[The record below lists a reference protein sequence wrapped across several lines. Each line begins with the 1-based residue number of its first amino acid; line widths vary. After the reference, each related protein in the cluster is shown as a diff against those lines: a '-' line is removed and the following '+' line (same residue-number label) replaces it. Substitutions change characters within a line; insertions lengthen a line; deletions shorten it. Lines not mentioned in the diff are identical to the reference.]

1 MAVVEE
7 HGECDGNQVLAE
19 VGIGNVMGT
28 QSNVW
33 LVQQWEH
40 DGYTE
45 SQVLE
50 SIGNA
55 MGTMSLKCSRTLGTR
70 HLSC

>member
-1 MAVVEE
+1 
-7 HGECDGNQVLAE
+7 
-19 VGIGNVMGT
+19 MGT
-28 QSNVW
+28 QSHVW

-55 MGTMSLKCSRTLGTR
+55 MEHESQVFESIGNVLGTR
-70 HLSC
+70 NLSCWRALGT